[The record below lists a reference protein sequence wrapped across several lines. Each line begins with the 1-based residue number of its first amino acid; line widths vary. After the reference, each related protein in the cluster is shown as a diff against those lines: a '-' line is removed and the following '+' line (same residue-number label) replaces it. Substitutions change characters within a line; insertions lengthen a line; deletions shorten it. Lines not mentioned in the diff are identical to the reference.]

1 MELDQFQ
8 AAEMY
13 DALEACDELRI
24 VLSRLKR
31 LGLITPE
38 ENGEVGRNVSAITA
52 TLRAKL
58 PQDTP
63 GD

>member
-1 MELDQFQ
+1 MEMNQFQ
-8 AAEMY
+8 AAEML

-38 ENGEVGRNVSAITA
+38 ENREISQNIGAITE
-52 TLRAKL
+52 TLQAKL
-58 PQDTP
+58 PPDMP
-63 GD
+63 AD